1 LLKGAERSD
10 IHNSFRRG
18 SIFIRHAIRLRPSL
32 VAESILPSTVRALP
46 GDGIAGHAP
55 YIFFHTVL
63 ADTES
68 TPALPAEGQ
77 FPAAAMANMMA
88 LTVFPPIGRSY
99 FRVFHGCCFIALL
112 IYTLKI
118 LMQAANHVKPSRLV
132 YGVFTLS
139 RINRKNKLQ
148 INSKLQYPNLK

>member
-1 LLKGAERSD
+1 
-10 IHNSFRRG
+10 
-18 SIFIRHAIRLRPSL
+18 
-32 VAESILPSTVRALP
+32 LP

-68 TPALPAEGQ
+68 TPALPTEGQ
-77 FPAAAMANMMA
+77 FPAAAVANMMA

-112 IYTLKI
+112 IYTPKI
-118 LMQAANHVKPSRLV
+118 LMQAANHVNVSRPA
-132 YGVFTLS
+132 YGVRNLF
-139 RINRKNKLQ
+139 RINRNFFL
-148 INSKLQYPNLK
+148 IAEI